1 LPGRRDRR
9 GNSQGTDQ
17 ESVLKPVAHPILVIA
32 CGAIARELVR
42 IRELNGWDHVE
53 FQCLPAEL
61 HNRPERIPAA
71 VLAKIE
77 AERERF
83 ERIFVAYADCG
94 TGGLLDKA
102 LEGSGIERIPGAHCY
117 EFYAGNE
124 RFAQLADEEPGSFY
138 LTDFLVRHFD
148 RLVVKGLGLDRQPAL
163 LPVYFGNYR
172 RVVYIAQTEDPELQ
186 ELAQRHAEYLG
197 LEYDY
202 RPCGDGPLSLLL
214 RPLLAQEETCPS

>member
-9 GNSQGTDQ
+9 GNGQGTDQ
-17 ESVLKPVAHPILVIA
+17 ESVLKPTAPTTLVIA

-42 IRELNGWDHVE
+42 IRELNGWEHIE

-71 VLAKIE
+71 VLEKIA
-77 AERERF
+77 AEQDRF

-102 LEGSGIERIPGAHCY
+102 LAGSGIERIPGAHCY
-117 EFYAGNE
+117 EFYAGSRE
-124 RFAQLADEEPGSFY
+124 FAQLAEEEPGSFY
-138 LTDFLVRHFD
+138 LTDFLVRHFE
-148 RLVVKGLGLDRQPAL
+148 RLVVKGLGLDRQPGL

-172 RVVYIAQTEDPELQ
+172 RVVYLAQTEDPGLQ
-186 ELAQRHAEYLG
+186 AMARRHAERLG
-197 LEYDY
+197 LEYHY
-202 RPCGDGPLSLLL
+202 RPCGDGPLSLSL
-214 RPLLAQEETCPS
+214 RPLLAQEDTCPS